1 MDGWHIEP
9 RFAPLALKFSKLF
22 RHPNDGGGALA
33 VYHRGELVVDIW
45 AGYAHRGERWQ
56 RDTVALSFSTGKGVA
71 STLVHRLAEQGLID
85 YDATVATYWP
95 EFAGNGKEAITVREL
110 MSHRAGLH
118 RVRGIAPD
126 GIGLLNYEQV
136 VERLAANSPDPKRL
150 TNPGYHGVTYGWL
163 VAELAARAAGR
174 PFTEL
179 LRTEVAAPL
188 GVDELWFYVPEDQRH
203 RIAGTFPHLLP
214 LRLSWP
220 FVSARLTALP
230 LTKGFAEAMMPEK
243 FDVLVRL
250 PEVHSAVMPGW
261 NGVFSARALARMYAP
276 FAGDGTIDGVP
287 FLKPETIA
295 EINTVQTRAR
305 DYVLGIKPNWRLGYH
320 QAFVAD
326 RVRTPHAFGHFGLG
340 GSGGYADPDR
350 ELAVAFVSN
359 HLGNKITPLG
369 DLRLPRLG
377 ALARRLAVAK

>member
-33 VYHRGELVVDIW
+33 VYHRGELVLDIW

-95 EFAGNGKEAITVREL
+95 EFAANGKEAITVREL

-118 RVRGIAPD
+118 KVQGIAPD

-136 VERLAANSPDPKRL
+136 VERLAANAPDPKRL

-163 VAELAARAAGR
+163 VAELAARAARR

-179 LRTEVAAPL
+179 LRTEVAEPL

-203 RIAGTFPHLLP
+203 RIAGTFPRLLP

-276 FAGDGTIDGVP
+276 LAGDGTIDGVP

-295 EINTVQTRAR
+295 EISTIQTRAR
-305 DYVLGIKPNWRLGYH
+305 DYVLGMKPNWRLGYH

-340 GSGGYADPDR
+340 GSGGYADPDA
-350 ELAVAFVSN
+350 ELAVAFISN
-359 HLGNKITPLG
+359 HLGNKISPLG

-377 ALARRLAVAK
+377 ALARRLAVAE

>member
-9 RFAPLALKFSKLF
+9 RFAPLALKFAKLF
-22 RHPNDGGGALA
+22 RQPGDGGGALA
-33 VYHRGELVVDIW
+33 VYHRGELVLDIW

-56 RDTVALSFSTGKGVA
+56 RDTLALSFSTGKGVA

-85 YDATVATYWP
+85 YDAPVAKYWP
-95 EFAGNGKEAITVREL
+95 EFAANGKEDITVREL

-118 RVRGIAPD
+118 KVQGIAPD
-126 GIGLLNYEQV
+126 GVGLLNYEKV
-136 VERLAANSPDPKRL
+136 VARLASNAPDPKRL

-179 LRTEVAAPL
+179 LRTEVAEPL
-188 GVDELWFYVPEDQRH
+188 GVEELWFYVPEEHRH
-203 RIAGTFPHLLP
+203 RIAGTFPRLLP

-220 FVSARLTALP
+220 FVSNRLTQLP
-230 LTKGFAEAMMPEK
+230 ITRGFAEALMPEK

-250 PEVHSAVMPGW
+250 PEVHNAVMPGW
-261 NGVFSARALARMYAP
+261 NGVFTARALARLYSAL
-276 FAGDGTIDGVP
+276 AGDGTVDGAP
-287 FLKPETIA
+287 FLKPETINELSA
-295 EINTVQTRAR
+295 VQTTAR
-305 DYVLGIKPNWRLGYH
+305 DYVLGFRPNWRLGYH

-326 RVRTPHAFGHFGLG
+326 RVRTPNAFGHYGLG
-340 GSGGYADPDR
+340 GSGAYADPDA
-350 ELAVAFVSN
+350 ELSIAFISN
-359 HLGNKITPLG
+359 HLGNKVSPLG

-377 ALARRLAVAK
+377 ALARRLAVAD

>member
-33 VYHRGELVVDIW
+33 VYHRGELVLDIW

-95 EFAGNGKEAITVREL
+95 EFAANGKEAITVREL

-118 RVRGIAPD
+118 KVQGIAPD

-136 VERLAANSPDPKRL
+136 VERLAANVPDPKRL

-163 VAELAARAAGR
+163 VAELAARAARR

-179 LRTEVAAPL
+179 LRTEVAEPL

-203 RIAGTFPHLLP
+203 RIAGTFPRLLP

-276 FAGDGTIDGVP
+276 LAGDGTIDGAP

-295 EINTVQTRAR
+295 EISTIQTRAR
-305 DYVLGIKPNWRLGYH
+305 DYVLGMKPNWRLGYH

-340 GSGGYADPDR
+340 GSGGYADPDA
-350 ELAVAFVSN
+350 ELAVAFISN
-359 HLGNKITPLG
+359 HLGNKISPLG

-377 ALARRLAVAK
+377 ALARRLAVAE

>member
-1 MDGWHIEP
+1 
-9 RFAPLALKFSKLF
+9 
-22 RHPNDGGGALA
+22 
-33 VYHRGELVVDIW
+33 
-45 AGYAHRGERWQ
+45 
-56 RDTVALSFSTGKGVA
+56 VALSFSTGKGVA

-95 EFAGNGKEAITVREL
+95 EFAANGKEAITVREL

-118 RVRGIAPD
+118 KVQGIAPD

-136 VERLAANSPDPKRL
+136 VERLAANVPDPKRL

-163 VAELAARAAGR
+163 VAELAARAARR

-179 LRTEVAAPL
+179 LRTEVAEPL

-203 RIAGTFPHLLP
+203 RIAGTFPRLLP

-276 FAGDGTIDGVP
+276 LAGDGTIDGAP

-295 EINTVQTRAR
+295 EISTIQTRAR
-305 DYVLGIKPNWRLGYH
+305 DYVLGMKPNWRLGYH

-340 GSGGYADPDR
+340 GSGGYADPDA
-350 ELAVAFVSN
+350 ELAVAFISN
-359 HLGNKITPLG
+359 HLGNKISPLG

-377 ALARRLAVAK
+377 ALARRLAVAE

>member
-33 VYHRGELVVDIW
+33 VYHHGELVLDIW
-45 AGYAHRGERWQ
+45 AGYAHRGQRWQ

-85 YDATVATYWP
+85 YDAPVAKYWP
-95 EFAGNGKEAITVREL
+95 EFAAAGKEAITVREL

-118 RVRGIAPD
+118 RVQGIAPD
-126 GIGLLNYEQV
+126 GVGLLDYEKV
-136 VERLAANSPDPKRL
+136 VARLAANPPDPKRF
-150 TNPGYHGVTYGWL
+150 TGPGYHGVTYGWL

-174 PFTEL
+174 PFSEL
-179 LRTEVAAPL
+179 LRTEVAEPL
-188 GVDELWFYVPEDQRH
+188 GVEELWFHVPQEEQH
-203 RIAGTFPHLLP
+203 RIAGFFPRLLP

-220 FVSARLTALP
+220 FVSARLGSIPITR
-230 LTKGFAEAMMPEK
+230 GFAEALMPEK

-261 NGVFSARALARMYAP
+261 NGVFTARALARMYAP
-276 FAGDGTIDGVP
+276 MAGDGTVEGVP

-295 EINTVQTRAR
+295 EISEVQTRAR
-305 DYVLGIKPNWRLGYH
+305 DYVLGFRPNWRLGYH

-326 RVRTPHAFGHFGLG
+326 RVRTPRAFGHYGLG
-340 GSGGYADPDR
+340 GSGGFADPDAD
-350 ELAVAFVSN
+350 LAIAFVSN
-359 HLGNKITPLG
+359 HLGNRLSALG
-369 DLRLPRLG
+369 DLRLARLS
-377 ALARRLAVAK
+377 ALARRLAVGE